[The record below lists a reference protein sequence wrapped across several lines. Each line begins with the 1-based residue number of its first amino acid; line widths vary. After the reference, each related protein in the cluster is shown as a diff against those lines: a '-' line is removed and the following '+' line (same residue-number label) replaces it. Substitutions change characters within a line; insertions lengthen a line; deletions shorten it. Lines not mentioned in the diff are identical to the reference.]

1 MNKEKDTPITQPETA
16 PTPEELTMNIPPA
29 ADAPVTDAPA
39 DPVPETTEAEKTA
52 DAAAEPS
59 GDAKD
64 APNPKKKRRL
74 GKKDDADLTP
84 EEREEREKKKKN
96 KPKDVRKAALR
107 LIRYIT
113 AYKKQ
118 LIFVAFVVVLT
129 TAIGAVCALIMQPI
143 YGVLENVVERGQ
155 TDGAM
160 NTIIKYIALL
170 AASYVTSATLS
181 LLYTR
186 IMLKVTI
193 NTVAQLRR
201 ELFNHLQGLP
211 ISYFDQ
217 HKVGE
222 IMSRFTSDVGRVS
235 DLISDSFPS
244 LISAIIQGLI
254 TVTIMLIYSWEITLA
269 LTGALIVIV
278 LIIVGITSICSPLY
292 KKQQKAMGE
301 CNGYIEEYIMGI
313 KAVKI
318 FCYEDRSKQR
328 FWELNDEY
336 RKTGVKANIIGGLM
350 GPLISMVARLNYALA
365 VTIGARFVIRGH
377 SGMTVPRL
385 ITYLSYA
392 SSYGSSSASIA
403 ACYSALIS
411 ALAGAERI
419 FEVLDTPFETDEGKV
434 RLAKVVSDIM
444 GYKESD
450 APDAISAWKVPDDMD
465 DPNNYYYHYVP
476 VHCNIDVK
484 DVTFAYVEGKDVI
497 KHLNVE
503 VPSGE
508 KVAFVGSTG
517 AGKTTITNLI
527 NRFYEI
533 ENGDI
538 TIDGISIKDIKK
550 DDLRSSMAFVLQDA
564 RLFAG
569 TIRENIRY
577 GKLDATDE
585 EVVAAAKLANAH
597 SFIEK
602 LPEGYDTELRTDG
615 VNLSAGQSQLLN
627 IARAAIAGRPLLVL
641 DEATS
646 SVDTRTERQ
655 IELGMDRLMEGK
667 TVLVIAHRLSTVR
680 NSDDILVLE
689 NGEVI
694 EQGSHQALIDL
705 GQKYYQ
711 LYTGM
716 FEMT

>member
-1 MNKEKDTPITQPETA
+1 MKKEKDTPVTETETA
-16 PTPEELTMNIPPA
+16 LTPEKETAVEQPTAEEAA
-29 ADAPVTDAPA
+29 ADTLA
-39 DPVPETTEAEKTA
+39 DSSA
-52 DAAAEPS
+52 AAAEPS
-59 GDAKD
+59 ADTK
-64 APNPKKKRRL
+64 NTPKTRKKRAR

-96 KPKDVRKAALR
+96 KPKDVRQAARR
-107 LIRYIT
+107 LISYIT

-118 LIFVAFVVVLT
+118 LIIVAIIVILT
-129 TAIGAVCALIMQPI
+129 TAIGAICALIMQPI
-143 YGVLENVVERGQ
+143 YGVLENVVEHGE
-155 TDGAM
+155 TEGAM
-160 NTIIKYIALL
+160 QTIIKHIALL
-170 AASYVTSATLS
+170 AVAYITSATFS
-181 LLYTR
+181 LVYTR

-193 NTVAQLRR
+193 NTITQMRR

-211 ISYFDQ
+211 ISYFDE

-244 LISAIIQGLI
+244 LISAIIQGII

-278 LIIVGITSICSPLY
+278 LIIVGITSICSPLF

-313 KAVKI
+313 KAVKV

-328 FWELNDEY
+328 FWELNEEY

-350 GPLISMVARLNYALA
+350 GPLIAMVARLNYALA
-365 VTIGARFVIRGH
+365 VTIGARFVISHH

-434 RLAKVVSDIM
+434 RLAKVVARAM
-444 GYKESD
+444 GYEEIRDGED
-450 APDAISAWKVPDDMD
+450 AEGQDAITAWKVPDE
-465 DPNNYYYHYVP
+465 PEKEYNYFYHYVP
-476 VHCNIDVK
+476 VQCNIDIK
-484 DVTFAYVEGKDVI
+484 DVTFAYVEDKDVI
-497 KHLNVE
+497 KHLTVK

-533 ENGDI
+533 EKGDI

-550 DDLRSSMAFVLQDA
+550 DDLRSTMAFVLQDA

-615 VNLSAGQSQLLN
+615 VNLSAGQAQLLN

-655 IELGMDRLMEGK
+655 IERGMDRLMEGK

-680 NSDDILVLE
+680 NSDEILVLE

-694 EQGSHQALIDL
+694 EQGSHQFLIDL